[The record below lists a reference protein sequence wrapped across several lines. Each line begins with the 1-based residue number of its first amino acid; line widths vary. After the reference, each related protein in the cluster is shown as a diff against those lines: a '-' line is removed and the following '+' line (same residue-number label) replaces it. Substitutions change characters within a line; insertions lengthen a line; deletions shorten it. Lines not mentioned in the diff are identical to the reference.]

1 MTPDAPADS
10 YVVDGALPDPA
21 PDLLPTGTNLLL
33 VGNDDTGA
41 ATVAYRLL
49 ALAPRYNESAVLM
62 TTERAVAAHVDAY
75 RSELATPDAT
85 DALDHLFVV
94 DGSHSGLERD
104 TGPLSPTHVESAASP
119 ADVTGLGV
127 GLTNQLRSIP
137 GDRARVALLSLSPV
151 VDRLGPEKTFAFAH
165 VLTSRVRNADLLG
178 LFAVD
183 PTRHQPE
190 HIRIFRSLVDGS
202 LRFRTADDGRPQI
215 RGTGRVD
222 AVSTWIDVD

>member
-1 MTPDAPADS
+1 MTDAPADS

-33 VGNDDTGA
+33 VGNEDTGA

-49 ALAPRYNESAVLM
+49 APAPRYNESVVLM
-62 TTERAVAAHVDAY
+62 TTERSVSAHVEAY
-75 RSELATPDAT
+75 RSVLADPD
-85 DALDHLFVV
+85 DLDHLFVV

-104 TGPLSPTHVESAASP
+104 IGPLSPADVESAASP

-137 GDRARVALLSLSPV
+137 GDRARVALLSLSPI
-151 VDRLGPEKTFAFAH
+151 VDRLGPEKAFAFFH

-190 HIRIFRSLVDGS
+190 EIRILQSLVDGS
-202 LRFRTADDGRPQI
+202 LRFRTAAEGRPQI
-215 RGTGRVD
+215 RGTGCVD
-222 AVSTWIDVD
+222 AISWTDVD